1 LLREILHEFAADLS
15 ELLECLCLTA
25 PAGHGQAER
34 LSEFRGIL
42 DEFEAHVSEFLE
54 CLCLTAPAGHGRAAR
69 LYEFFEVRSPFL
81 ATLSLLLASRQELP
95 GVIDP

>member
-1 LLREILHEFAADLS
+1 
-15 ELLECLCLTA
+15 
-25 PAGHGQAER
+25 
-34 LSEFRGIL
+34 
-42 DEFEAHVSEFLE
+42 
-54 CLCLTAPAGHGRAAR
+54 LTAPAGHGRAAR